1 MNLSEIFEY
10 FDKNNASSFDKGN
23 RFEKLIKNY
32 LLTDRKYNFKNIYNW
47 NEFPFRDEFGGHDI
61 GIDLVAVDNDNQYWA
76 IQCKFHSK
84 NTYIDKSGVDSFLA
98 TSSKSFN
105 NGVKFSYRL
114 WIENYGIWNSKAE
127 KTIENQN
134 PPVSRITRSDL
145 ENSGVDWYKIFNGI
159 YGKEALQ
166 IKKELFEH
174 QNEAIEKSHEYF
186 KNENRGK
193 LIMACG
199 TGKTLTALKIAERE
213 TNENGLILFLVPSI
227 ALLGQTLN
235 EWNAQANK
243 PIYSI
248 VICSDSKVEGKGK
261 TIREDNTIADLPLPA
276 TTDINTIKNRL
287 EKAINNTNRGMIVVF
302 STYQS
307 IEVISKAQSKIN
319 NFEFDL
325 IICDEAH
332 RTTGVSIADE
342 DESSFIKVHNNDFI
356 KGHKRLY
363 MTATP
368 RIYSEDSK
376 LKAQQNSITLCS
388 MDDKKLYGEEIYRI
402 GFGKAVENGLLSDY
416 KVLILTISNNN
427 ISESIQQMIA
437 DESKEINTDDAAKL
451 IGCINGLSK
460 RIIGDNGLLK
470 NEDPN
475 FMRRAVAFCQSIKIS
490 KKITETFNGDIK
502 EYYKDLNDKEKSE
515 VANIESKHIDG
526 SMNATVRSELLSW
539 LKSEEENDNNLC
551 KILTNVKCLS
561 EGVDVPSLDA
571 VLFLSA
577 KNSQVDVVQSVGRV
591 MRKAQGKKYGYIII
605 PIFIPANEDPIKA
618 LDNNERYKVV
628 WTVLNALR
636 AHDDRFN
643 AVVNKIDLNKEKP
656 KNILISKVPDGDD
669 DSVETIKNKNKDNF
683 LQYHFDFAE
692 YQGAIYAKLVDKVG
706 DRKYWEQ
713 WSKDIAN
720 IAIKYTER
728 IKDLINKEGKHKK
741 EFGKFLTS
749 LHDNINPS
757 IDKDNA
763 VEMLSQ
769 HLITQPVFEAL
780 FENYSFVNSNP
791 VSKSM
796 ANMIKL
802 LESQAFNK
810 ELKDLEKFYESVKM
824 RASGIDNA
832 EGKQKI
838 ILELYDKFFKTAF
851 PKMVERLGIVY
862 TPLEC
867 VDFIVKSINVIL
879 KEEFES
885 DITDRNIKI
894 IDPFVGTGT
903 FMTRLMLNMAKQNI
917 DDIKEKLE
925 YKYKNELYANEI
937 ILLAYYIASIN
948 IENTYHD
955 IIGGDY
961 KSFEGIS
968 LTDTFQLSEDN
979 DKDYKNSE
987 PLLPFFMENIERIN
1001 KQLEAPIKVIM
1012 ANPPYS
1018 IGQKSANKNAQNTS
1032 YPKLDARIGETYVK
1046 ETNSNLSRG
1055 TYDTYIKAFRWA
1067 TDRLEENGLI
1077 AFISNGS
1084 FLDANSSDGF
1094 RKCLEKEFEKIYIIN
1109 LRGNARCSG
1118 EERRKEAGNVFGSGS
1133 RTPVAITFLIKKTSD
1148 SNKKADI
1155 LYYDIGDY
1163 LSREEKLE
1171 KLKNFDN
1178 IKNIKFKKINPNKY
1192 GDWINKRSNDFYSFI
1207 PLSSGNKF
1215 NIESKSFFNVNG
1227 LGIVSGREAYV
1238 YNFSI
1243 NELQYNIKRSI
1254 KYYNNL
1260 LETIED
1266 KNNYNFEDSE
1276 KNIQWTVNLKRDFKY
1291 NKKLKFDNKFIRQAL
1306 YRPFCKQNLY
1316 FYKMLIERPSLN
1328 LNFFPE
1334 NDFTNKIIICS
1345 GNGGNKDFSVLISDK
1360 ITDLNCLDAGTK
1372 VFPLYYYETEEEKS
1386 NSKYEIKDI
1395 AKDNKGY
1402 QLFDYKIKRKFAISD
1417 YIIKLANDKYGK
1429 VSEEDIFYYVYGI
1442 LHSPKYRIKYSN
1454 DLKKMLPHIP
1464 LFESKELFFHFSDA
1478 GRKLA
1483 SIHLNYENQKPLK
1496 ELKISGLESDNFIV
1510 QKMRFGKVNSNK
1522 DKTIINYNNNITIS
1536 NIPEKAYDYVVN
1548 GKSAIEWIMERYQ
1561 YTIDKDTEIINNP
1574 NEWVQVEENKRYI
1587 LDLLLSVITVSV
1599 KTIEIIDNFLE
1610 HDF

>member
-1 MNLSEIFEY
+1 MNLLEIFEY
-10 FDKNNASSFDKGN
+10 FDKNNTSSFDKGN
-23 RFEKLIKNY
+23 RFENLIKNY

-47 NEFPFRDEFGGHDI
+47 AEFPFREEFGGHDI
-61 GIDLVAVDNDNQYWA
+61 GIDLVGLDNNNQYWA

-84 NTYIDKSGVDSFLA
+84 NTSVDKSGVDSFLA

-105 NGVKFSYRL
+105 KGIKFSYRL
-114 WIENYGIWNSKAE
+114 WIENYGIWNENAE
-127 KTIENQN
+127 KTIKNQN
-134 PPVSRITRSDL
+134 PPLSRITRSDL
-145 ENSGVDWYKIFNGI
+145 ENSGVDWDKIFNGI

-166 IKKELFEH
+166 NKKDLFEH
-174 QNEAIEKSHEYF
+174 QKNAIEKSHEYF
-186 KNENRGK
+186 KSENRGK

-199 TGKTLTALKIAERE
+199 TGKTLTALKIAEKE
-213 TNENGLILFLVPSI
+213 TNGNGLVLFLVPSI

-235 EWNAQANK
+235 EWNAQSDK

-248 VICSDSKVEGKGK
+248 VICSDSKVEGK
-261 TIREDNTIADLPLPA
+261 TVREDNSVEDLPLPA
-276 TTDINTIKNRL
+276 TTDTKVIKDRL
-287 EKAINNTNRGMIVVF
+287 EKALNNSNRGMIVVF

-307 IEVISKAQSKIN
+307 INVISEAQNKIN
-319 NFEFDL
+319 NFVFDL

-332 RTTGVSIADE
+332 RTTGVSIAE
-342 DESSFIKVHNNDFI
+342 QDESSFIKVHNNDFI

-376 LKAQQNSITLCS
+376 IKAKENSITLCS
-388 MDDKKLYGEEIYRI
+388 MDDEKLYGKEIYRI

-416 KVLILTISNNN
+416 KVLILTISSNN
-427 ISESIQQMIA
+427 ISESMQHMIA
-437 DESKEINTDDAAKL
+437 DDSKEINTDDAAKL

-475 FMRRAVAFCQSIKIS
+475 FMKRAVAFCQSIKIS
-490 KKITETFNGDIK
+490 KKITATFNGDLK
-502 EYYKDLNDKEKSE
+502 EYYKDLNDNEKKE
-515 VANIESKHIDG
+515 VANIEAKHIDG
-526 SMNATVRSELLSW
+526 TMNATVRSGLLSW

-591 MRKAQGKKYGYIII
+591 MRKAEGKKYGYIII

-643 AVVNKIDLNKEKP
+643 AVVNKIDLNKQKP
-656 KNILISKVPDGDD
+656 DNIAVVGIPENDGDGR
-669 DSVETIKNKNKDNF
+669 ENIKIKNKDNF
-683 LQYHFDFAE
+683 LQYHFNFAE

-713 WSKDIAN
+713 WSKDIAD
-720 IAIKYTER
+720 IAITYTKR
-728 IKDLINKEGKHKK
+728 INDLISKEGEHKK
-741 EFGKFLTS
+741 EFDKFLLS
-749 LHDNINPS
+749 LQQNINPT
-757 IDKDNA
+757 IDRDNA
-763 VEMLSQ
+763 IEMLSQ

-802 LESQAFNK
+802 LENQAFSK
-810 ELKDLEKFYESVKM
+810 ELKDLEKFYQSIKM

-851 PKMVERLGIVY
+851 PKMVEKLGIVY

-885 DITDRNIKI
+885 DISDKNVKI

-903 FMTRLMLNMAKQNI
+903 FMTRLMKNI
-917 DDIKEKLE
+917 EKEKLE

-955 IIGGDY
+955 IMGGEY

-968 LTDTFQLSEDN
+968 LTDTFQLNEDN
-979 DKDYKNSE
+979 DKDYKNNT
-987 PLLPFFMENIERIN
+987 PLFPFFTENIERIN

-1018 IGQKSANKNAQNTS
+1018 IGQKSANDNAQNVS
-1032 YPKLDARIGETYVK
+1032 YPNLEERIRNTYVK
-1046 ETNSNLSRG
+1046 YSKSTSNKSS
-1055 TYDTYIKAFRWA
+1055 YDTYIKAFRWA
-1067 TDRLEENGLI
+1067 SDRLEENGLI
-1077 AFISNGS
+1077 AFITNGS
-1084 FLDANSSDGF
+1084 FLDGSASDGF
-1094 RKCLEKEFEKIYIIN
+1094 RRCLENEFEKIYIIN
-1109 LRGNARCSG
+1109 LRGDASFSG
-1118 EERRKEAGNVFGSGS
+1118 EERRKEADNVFGSGS
-1133 RTPVAITFLIKKTSD
+1133 RTPIAITFLVKKNKS
-1148 SNKKADI
+1148 SLEENKKADI
-1155 LYYDIGDY
+1155 FYYDIGDY

-1171 KLKNFDN
+1171 KLKDLDN
-1178 IKNIKFKKINPNKY
+1178 IKNIKFGKIKPNKY
-1192 GDWINKRSNDFYSFI
+1192 GDWINKRGDDFNNFI
-1207 PLSSGNKF
+1207 PLSIDNKF
-1215 NIESKSFFNVNG
+1215 NTNSKSFFAINSVG
-1227 LGIVSGREAYV
+1227 LATNRDSYM
-1238 YNFSI
+1238 YNFSK
-1243 NELQYNIKRSI
+1243 NELQNNIKRSI

-1266 KNNYNFEDSE
+1266 KENYNFEDSE
-1276 KNIQWTVNLKRDFKY
+1276 KNIQWTRALKRNFIN
-1291 NKKLKFDNKFIRQAL
+1291 NKKIKFNKSLIREAS
-1306 YRPFCKQNLY
+1306 YRPFNKQLLY
-1316 FYKMLIERPSLN
+1316 AEPHLIESYGKIRD
-1328 LNFFPE
+1328 FFQNNNP
-1334 NDFTNKIIICS
+1334 NKIILCS

-1372 VFPLYYYETEEEKS
+1372 VFPLYYYEAEEEKEK
-1386 NSKYEIKDI
+1386 SKYVIKDI
-1395 AKDNKGY
+1395 STGKDNKGY
-1402 QLFDYKIKRKFAISD
+1402 QLFDYRIKRKFAISD
-1417 YIIKLANDKYGK
+1417 YIMKLANEKYGRVGEK
-1429 VSEEDIFYYVYGI
+1429 DIFYYVYGI
-1442 LHSPKYRIKYSN
+1442 LHSPKYRIKYAN

-1464 LFESKELFFHFSDA
+1464 LLEKKELFFHFADA
-1478 GRKLA
+1478 GKRLA
-1483 SIHLNYENQKPLK
+1483 LLHLNYENQKHVK
-1496 ELKISGLESDNFIV
+1496 EIKISGIESGNFRA
-1510 QKMRFGKVNSNK
+1510 QKMKFGKVNSSK
-1522 DKTIINYNNNITIS
+1522 DKTTIIYNNDITIS
-1536 NIPEKAYDYVVN
+1536 NIPEKAYDYIVN

-1561 YTIDKDTEIINNP
+1561 YTIDKDTEIINDP
-1574 NEWVQVEENKRYI
+1574 NEWMQVEDNKRYI

-1599 KTIEIIDNFLE
+1599 RTMEIVDNFLE